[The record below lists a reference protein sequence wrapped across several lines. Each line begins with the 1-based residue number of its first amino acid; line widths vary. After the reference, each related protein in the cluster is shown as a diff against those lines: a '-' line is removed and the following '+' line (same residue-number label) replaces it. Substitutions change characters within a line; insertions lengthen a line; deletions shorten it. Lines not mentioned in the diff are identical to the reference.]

1 MSMHRRDFLR
11 QGALVL
17 GTPLFASSLSSSAF
31 GAALQAGSPH
41 PRIGIATWSFRHLLA
56 AGRNPKSPE
65 PERAVMTALDA
76 PKFVREELGMD
87 QLEIIINHLDERT
100 VAYAEKVRAAA
111 DKAGVRFINFQLGG
125 QLSSPDPAVR
135 EKSIA
140 EIKEGMR
147 IAAALGAPSVR
158 ADVGGKA
165 GSPLDLQITAD
176 SYKQLVE
183 FGSTIGVMPMPENH
197 GGHSANPDT
206 LVTIMKAIDSRIR
219 AIMDWGNWQVQDQ
232 AQRIESTKKLLPFT
246 GLVSAKVDRYDADY
260 RPGYDIEEL
269 VRLVEA
275 SGYRGKYSIEITNP
289 PADIVK
295 GSLVAKDLIA
305 RNIKG

>member
-1 MSMHRRDFLR
+1 MAMHRRDFLK
-11 QGALVL
+11 QGSIALA
-17 GTPLFASSLSSSAF
+17 TPLVAGSFSSAALE
-31 GAALQAGSPH
+31 AALQADPLE
-41 PRIGIATWSFRHLLA
+41 RVGIATWSFRHLMA

-76 PKFVREELGMD
+76 PKFVRNELGMR

-100 VAYAEKVRAAA
+100 VAYAEKVRASAEQ
-111 DKAGVRFINFQLGG
+111 AGVKFMNLQLGG
-125 QLSSPDPAVR
+125 QMSASDPGVR

-140 EIKEGMR
+140 DIKEGMR

-165 GSPLDLQITAD
+165 GEPLDLMITAD

-183 FGSTIGVMPMPENH
+183 FGSSIGVLPMPENH
-197 GGHSANPDT
+197 GGHSTNPDT
-206 LVTIMKAIDSRIR
+206 LVSIMKAIDPRIR
-219 AIMDWGNWQVQDQ
+219 AIVDWGNFQVQSQ
-232 AQRIESTKKLLPFT
+232 AERIESTKKLLPHT
-246 GLVSAKVDRYDADY
+246 GLVSAKVDRFDAEY
-260 RPGYDIEEL
+260 VPGYDVAEL

-275 SGYRGKYSIEITNP
+275 SGYKGKYSIEITNP

-295 GSLVAKDLIA
+295 GSITA
-305 RNIKG
+305 RDIITKNLKG